1 VPRRIFGQPENPPL
15 GWNGIMM
22 TTDCTALDLPP
33 GIGKPALR
41 ALDDAGIRTLD
52 DAAKWQESELAA
64 LHGMGPK
71 ALSILKAALGAQG
84 LSFCT
89 R

>member
-1 VPRRIFGQPENPPL
+1 
-15 GWNGIMM
+15 M

-41 ALDDAGIRTLD
+41 ALDAVGIYTLAGVAQWT
-52 DAAKWQESELAA
+52 ESELAA
-64 LHGMGPK
+64 LHGVGPK
-71 ALSILKAALGAQG
+71 ALGILTAALAARGQA
-84 LSFCT
+84 FADEAE

>member
-1 VPRRIFGQPENPPL
+1 MPRRIFGQPENPPL
-15 GWNGIMM
+15 GWNGILM

-41 ALDDAGIRTLD
+41 ALDDAGICTLD

-64 LHGMGPK
+64 LHGVGPK
-71 ALSILKAALGAQG
+71 ALGILKAALEAQG
-84 LSFCT
+84 LSF
-89 R
+89 RAR